1 MSIVEE
7 YKNESRSLIKDVQQL
22 AVYSGMS
29 YAEVMYMSLEERIVL
44 SEVVREKLDL
54 DMKMQGIGSNKPV
67 ML

>member
-7 YKNESRSLIKDVQQL
+7 YKTETRSLIKDVQQL

-54 DMKMQGIGSNKPV
+54 DMKMKGMTVKKQE